1 MDNIYLFILIAI
13 AILAVID
20 IVVGVSNDAVNFL
33 NSAIGSKAISFR
45 TIMAVASLG
54 IFIGAVFSSGMMEVA
69 RNGIFVPGQFMFD
82 EIMIIF
88 IAVMITDV
96 LLLDF
101 FNTLGLP
108 TSTTVSIVFNL
119 LGAAVMMS
127 LFKISQS
134 DALTLA
140 DLPSF
145 INTKKATEIITGI
158 LLSVVIAFSV
168 GAFVQ
173 WVSRVLFSFNTQ
185 KTLKYFG
192 PLFGGL
198 ALIAITYF
206 IFLKGLKGTPYYGDL
221 KGLVEGREQLIVLG
235 GFLFWV
241 LFSYLFELIF
251 KKSVLFFVIAVGT
264 FGLALAF
271 SGNDLVN
278 FIGVP
283 MAAYHSYEAW
293 ISSGAGASSFSMGI
307 LESKVPAE
315 PMLLFISGGVMVA
328 TLLLSKKAKTV
339 TETEISLSRQG
350 ETHEKFEPNL
360 LSRSLVKGLS
370 QLSEYFSPVVPK
382 YVKEKINSRFQNSEV
397 IMSKDQSLEAP
408 AFDMIR
414 ACVNLMVA
422 GILIALATSMKLPLS
437 TTYVT
442 FMVAMGSSLAD
453 RAWGSDSAVYR
464 VAGVFN
470 VIGGWFGTAIAAF
483 FASALVVLLINLN
496 PELVIPILLIITAV
510 LLYNNF
516 VVHKG
521 RHNKAVEEDRLTK
534 TESSSVQ
541 GVIVESAKNI
551 ANVVKRTNQIY
562 ENAVG
567 GLATQKLS
575 ALKKS
580 KKQVV
585 KLTEEV
591 DDLRDNIFFFIKNL
605 DESSVEASG
614 FYINILGYLQDITQ
628 SLELISKI
636 SYKHVNNNHKKL
648 KFNQVKELREIYDKL
663 EILFSDTQNA
673 FKSGSFE
680 EIGKIINEKKVVY
693 DLVKEK
699 IKSQVNRTRTE
710 VSNPKN
716 TALYFSI
723 LLETK
728 DLINSIMNLLEEYH
742 NAHDSSVPPA
752 TISVEDKKEE

>member
-221 KGLVEGREQLIVLG
+221 KVLIEGREQLIVLG

-293 ISSGAGASSFSMGI
+293 ISSGAGASSFSMGV

-382 YVKEKINSRFQNSEV
+382 YVKDKINKRFETSEV
-397 IMSKDQSLEAP
+397 VMSKDQSLEAP